1 MTALRLAEVTSD
13 NVGAAG
19 DLSVAPHQ
27 ERYVAPVARSLAEAY
42 TQPSVAWPRLVYA
55 GDDLVGFVM
64 AAFDPG
70 CPIDYFRCGI
80 WRLNIAAE
88 HQKKGYGKFAVEAV
102 LAEAAAAA
110 KSPRRCFGCPE
121 STVRSRSICGW
132 DSSPP
137 ARFTTARSSPACG
150 SEPRRRALPYF
161 A

>member
-1 MTALRLAEVTSD
+1 MTTPRLAEVTRD
-13 NVGAAG
+13 NVGAAC

-27 ERYVAPVARSLAEAY
+27 QDYVAPVARSLAEAY
-42 TQPSVAWPRLVYA
+42 TQPDVAWPRLIYA

-102 LAEAAAAA
+102 LAEARCRGAESATVLWVPGEH
-110 KSPRRCFGCPE
+110 SPEPFYLRLGFQPTGQLHE
-121 STVRSRSICGW
+121 GEVV
-132 DSSPP
+132 
-137 ARFTTARSSPACG
+137 ARIR
-150 SEPRRRALPYF
+150 L
-161 A
+161 

>member
-1 MTALRLAEVTSD
+1 MSYPRANVRGMTTLRLAEVTSD
-13 NVGAAG
+13 NVGAAC

-42 TQPSVAWPRLVYA
+42 TQPGVAWPRLVYD

-80 WRLNIAAE
+80 WRLNISAE

-102 LAEAAAAA
+102 LAEA
-110 KSPRRCFGCPE
+110 
-121 STVRSRSICGW
+121 
-132 DSSPP
+132 
-137 ARFTTARSSPACG
+137 
-150 SEPRRRALPYF
+150 RRRGQESATVLWVPGEHSPEPFYLRLGF
-161 A
+161 QPTGQQHEGEVVARIQL